1 MADSSERLRARRAS
15 IVTSGDMRRWLDAV
29 EIDTRLL
36 AMIGTLVVV
45 GLFFNAVTGGLFLS
59 PRNLYNL
66 TLQTSVVAIMAC
78 GMVIVIVSRHIDL
91 SVGSLLGMLGVLAAV
106 VQVHLLPTG
115 AWYNWIISLTAA
127 LAAGALVGAFQGYW
141 IAYRRLPSF
150 IVTLAGLLAWR
161 GGAWLLADGTNIS
174 PMDERFQMLGGGLEG
189 AIGPVWSWVFGIV
202 AIVAWTAVIVDGRAR
217 RKRLGLSARPFAVD
231 AGIVILFAA
240 AVIAFVM
247 AMNSYLHPIRKTP
260 MGIPIPV
267 LIVSVVVVIISVMS
281 TMTKFG
287 RYIYGI
293 GGSPEAAEF
302 AGVNVKLVTL
312 LIFVIMGVLCGLSAS
327 VSIARLNAAP
337 TSLGSMEELSVIAA
351 AVIGG
356 ASLAGGVGTAFGAI
370 IGALIMQSLRNGMVL
385 IGIQSSVQQLILAAV
400 LILAVWFDVSYQQM
414 RKR

>member
-1 MADSSERLRARRAS
+1 
-15 IVTSGDMRRWLDAV
+15 VFSGGDLRRWTDAI
-29 EIDTRLL
+29 EIETRLL
-36 AMIGTLVVV
+36 AMLGTLVVI
-45 GLFFNAVTGGLFLS
+45 GLFFNFATGGIFLT

-66 TLQTSVVAIMAC
+66 TLQTSVTAIMAC
-78 GMVIVIVSRHIDL
+78 GMVIVIVARHIDL
-91 SVGSLLGMLGVLAAV
+91 SVGSLMGMLGVLAAV
-106 VQVHLLPTG
+106 MQAQVLPTG
-115 AWYNWIISLTAA
+115 AWYNWIVSLTVA
-127 LAAGALVGAFQGYW
+127 LLGGALIGAFQGYW
-141 IAYRRLPSF
+141 IAYRALPSF

-161 GGAWLLADGTNIS
+161 GGAWLIARGTNIS

-189 AIGPVWSWVFGIV
+189 SIGPFWSWVIGIV
-202 AIVAWTAVIVDGRAR
+202 AIVVWAAVILDARAR
-217 RKRLGLSARPFAVD
+217 RKRLGLAPRPLAVD
-231 AGIVILFAA
+231 LTVVGLFTL

-247 AMNSYLHPIRKTP
+247 TMNSYLHPIRKTP

-267 LIVSVVVVIISVMS
+267 LILSVVVVLVSAMS

-293 GGSPEAAEF
+293 GGNPEAAAL
-302 AGVNVKLVTL
+302 AGVNVKLVTMA
-312 LIFVIMGVLCGLSAS
+312 IFVIMGVLCGLSAC

-337 TSLGSMEELSVIAA
+337 TSLGEMEELSVIAA

-356 ASLAGGVGTAFGAI
+356 ASLSGGIGTAAGAI

-400 LILAVWFDVSYQQM
+400 LIAAVWFDVSYQQM

>member
-1 MADSSERLRARRAS
+1 MTDSSDRVRARGAPL
-15 IVTSGDMRRWLDAV
+15 VTGGDMRRWVDAV

-36 AMIGTLVVV
+36 AMIGTLVVI

-106 VQVHLLPTG
+106 VQVYLLPTG
-115 AWYNWIISLTAA
+115 AWYNWIVSLAVALTA
-127 LAAGALVGAFQGYW
+127 GGVVGAFQGYW

-161 GGAWLLADGTNIS
+161 GGAWLLARGTNIS

-189 AIGPVWSWVFGIV
+189 SIGPTWSWVFGIV
-202 AIVAWTAVIVDGRAR
+202 AIAAWTAIIMDGRAR
-217 RKRLGLSARPFAVD
+217 RKRLGLAARPFAVD
-231 AGIVILFAA
+231 AGIVVLFAA
-240 AVIAFVM
+240 AVIAFVVT
-247 AMNSYLHPIRKTP
+247 MNSYLHPIRKTP

-267 LIVSVVVVIISVMS
+267 LILSLVVVIISVIA

-293 GGSPEAAEF
+293 GGNPEAAEL

-312 LIFVIMGVLCGLSAS
+312 LIFVIMGVLCGLSAC

-337 TSLGSMEELSVIAA
+337 TSLGEMEELSVIAA

-356 ASLAGGVGTAFGAI
+356 ASLAGGIGTAAGAI

-385 IGIQSSVQQLILAAV
+385 IGIQSSVQQLVLAAV

>member
-1 MADSSERLRARRAS
+1 MAESSERVRAWTAPL
-15 IVTSGDMRRWLDAV
+15 ITSGEVRRWLDAL

-36 AMIGTLVVV
+36 AMVGALVVI
-45 GLFFNAVTGGLFLS
+45 GLFFNVVTGGLFLS

-106 VQVHLLPTG
+106 VQVYLLPTG
-115 AWYNWIISLTAA
+115 VWYNWVVSLAVA
-127 LAAGALVGAFQGYW
+127 LSAGAVVGAFQGYW
-141 IAYRRLPSF
+141 IAYRGLPSF

-161 GGAWLLADGTNIS
+161 GGAWLLAKGTNIS

-202 AIVAWTAVIVDGRAR
+202 AIIGGTAIAIDRRAG
-217 RKRLGLSARPFAVD
+217 RKRLGLAARPFPID
-231 AGIVILFAA
+231 AGIVVLFSV
-240 AVIAFVM
+240 AVVAFVLT
-247 AMNSYLHPIRKTP
+247 MNSYLHPIRKTP

-267 LIVSVVVVIISVMS
+267 LILSLVVVTISVICS
-281 TMTKFG
+281 MTKFG

-293 GGSPEAAEF
+293 GGNPEAASL

-312 LIFVIMGVLCGLSAS
+312 LIFMIMGVLCGLSAC

-337 TSLGSMEELSVIAA
+337 TSLGEMEELSVIAA

-356 ASLAGGVGTAFGAI
+356 ASLAGGIGTASGAI

-385 IGIQSSVQQLILAAV
+385 IGIQSSVQQLILAFV
-400 LILAVWFDVSYQQM
+400 LILAVWFDVWYQQM

>member
-1 MADSSERLRARRAS
+1 MTESSQRVRARGAS
-15 IVTSGDMRRWLDAV
+15 LMSSGEARRWIDAL

-36 AMIGTLVVV
+36 AMIGTLVVI
-45 GLFFNAVTGGLFLS
+45 GLFFNVATGGLFLS

-91 SVGSLLGMLGVLAAV
+91 SVGSLMGMLGVLAAV

-115 AWYNWIISLTAA
+115 AWFNWIVSLVVA
-127 LAAGALVGAFQGYW
+127 LSAGALIGAFQGYW
-141 IAYRRLPSF
+141 VAYRRLPSF

-161 GGAWLLADGTNIS
+161 GGAWLLAKGTNIS

-189 AIGPVWSWVFGIV
+189 AIGPTWSWVFGIV
-202 AIVAWTAVIVDGRAR
+202 AIVGWTAIIIDGRAR
-217 RKRLGLSARPFAVD
+217 RSRLGLAARPFAVD
-231 AGIVILFAA
+231 AGIVIVFAA

-247 AMNSYLHPIRKTP
+247 TMNSHLHPIRKTP

-267 LIVSVVVVIISVMS
+267 LILSVVVVIISVMA

-293 GGSPEAAEF
+293 GGNPEAAEL
-302 AGVNVKLVTL
+302 AGVNVKLVTM
-312 LIFVIMGVLCGLSAS
+312 LIFVVMGVLCGLSAC

-337 TSLGSMEELSVIAA
+337 TSLGEMEELSVIAA

-356 ASLAGGVGTAFGAI
+356 ASLAGGVGTAAGAI

-385 IGIQSSVQQLILAAV
+385 IGIQSSVQQLILALV

>member
-1 MADSSERLRARRAS
+1 MTESSERVRTWTAPL
-15 IVTSGDMRRWLDAV
+15 ITSGEVRRWLDAV

-36 AMIGTLVVV
+36 AMVGALVVI
-45 GLFFNAVTGGLFLS
+45 GLFFNVVTGGLFLS

-106 VQVHLLPTG
+106 FQAYLLPTG
-115 AWYNWIISLTAA
+115 VWYNWMVSLAVA
-127 LAAGALVGAFQGYW
+127 LSAGAVIGAFQGYW
-141 IAYRRLPSF
+141 IAYRGLPSF

-161 GGAWLLADGTNIS
+161 GGAWLLAKGTNIS

-202 AIVAWTAVIVDGRAR
+202 AIIGGAAIAIDRRAG
-217 RKRLGLSARPFAVD
+217 RKRLGLAARPFPID
-231 AGIVILFAA
+231 AGIVVLFSV
-240 AVIAFVM
+240 AVVAFVLT
-247 AMNSYLHPIRKTP
+247 MNSYLHPIRKTP

-267 LIVSVVVVIISVMS
+267 LILSLVVVTISVICS
-281 TMTKFG
+281 MTKFG

-293 GGSPEAAEF
+293 GGNPEAASL

-312 LIFVIMGVLCGLSAS
+312 LIFMIMGVLCGLSAC

-337 TSLGSMEELSVIAA
+337 TSLGEMEELSVIAA

-356 ASLAGGVGTAFGAI
+356 ASLAGGIGTASGAI

-385 IGIQSSVQQLILAAV
+385 IGIQSSVQQLILAFV
-400 LILAVWFDVSYQQM
+400 LILAVWFDVWYQQM